1 VTGSSSG
8 VFSHDVVVL
17 GSGAAG
23 LTAALAAAAGGADV
37 GLYEKADLL
46 GGTTAISGGIVWV
59 PGNHLMEEVDGIDA
73 AERDADPA
81 EALRYLRA
89 LAGDALDVVVAE
101 ALVTAGPEM
110 LRFVESSSPCRFRL
124 LAGYPDY
131 HPDVPGSRP
140 GGGRS
145 LEPELFDLSVLG
157 EWAGRLCF
165 WDGGARPVML
175 SETSFGGATESP
187 PAAVIAERR
196 ERGVCGMGEALV
208 GSLLAGCLD
217 AGVTVR
223 TGARAHRLVAEGG
236 RVTGVR
242 FDAPTA
248 AGRVAGDRAAG
259 DRAAGD
265 GAAGDGVAGD
275 WAAGDRAAGAA
286 AGEVTVGARR
296 GVILATGGFE
306 WNEALVRSHLRGP
319 MDAPAGV
326 PTNTGDGLEMATQAG
341 AALGNMAQA
350 WWAPMA
356 PIPGE
361 EAWGA
366 PRHHLVLVERTRPGS
381 IMVNGAGQRFCNEA
395 ANYNSLGGAFHS
407 LGPAAS
413 GADGPGSAT
422 PGSGSPGS
430 ATPGTGSPR
439 SGTSGTGS
447 PRSGTSGSGSPGSG
461 TSGSGSPGSG
471 TSGSGSPRSGT
482 SGSGS
487 PGSGAPDQSGVAAW
501 LVCDD
506 RYRRR
511 YPLPGC
517 RRGAEPPP
525 WMHRG
530 DTLAELAAAIG
541 VPPTALSQTVADF
554 NRHAAAGADP
564 AFGRGASVY
573 DLFNGDRTLPGAA
586 ATLGPLDEPPFYAL
600 AIRIGA
606 LGTSGGPRTDDRG
619 RVLSRDGGT
628 IPGLW
633 AAGNVMAAP
642 TATVYGGAGGTLGP
656 AMTFGYLAGR
666 DAAG

>member
-1 VTGSSSG
+1 M
-8 VFSHDVVVL
+8 VL

-59 PGNHLMEEVDGIDA
+59 SGNHLMEEIAGIDA
-73 AERDADPA
+73 AERDADAA

-89 LAGDALDVVVAE
+89 LAGDALDGPVAE
-101 ALVTAGPEM
+101 ALVTTGPEM

-196 ERGVCGMGEALV
+196 ERGICGMGEALV

-217 AGVTVR
+217 AGVAVR
-223 TGARAHRLVAEGG
+223 TGARARQLVMAGG

-242 FDAPTA
+242 FGAPTA
-248 AGRVAGDRAAG
+248 
-259 DRAAGD
+259 
-265 GAAGDGVAGD
+265 GVRTTED
-275 WAAGDRAAGAA
+275 WAAGAA
-286 AGEVTVGARR
+286 AGEVTVGTRR

-306 WNEALVRSHLRGP
+306 WNETLVRSHLRGP

-326 PTNTGDGLEMATQAG
+326 PTNTGDGLGMAIDAG

-356 PIPGE
+356 HIPGE

-366 PRHHLVLVERTRPGS
+366 PRYHLVLVERTRPGS

-395 ANYNSLGGAFHS
+395 ANYNALGGAFHS
-407 LGPAAS
+407 LDPAAS
-413 GADGPGSAT
+413 GADRPS
-422 PGSGSPGS
+422 
-430 ATPGTGSPR
+430 
-439 SGTSGTGS
+439 SGTSGPGTPGS
-447 PRSGTSGSGSPGSG
+447 AMPGSG
-461 TSGSGSPGSG
+461 TSGSAM
-471 TSGSGSPRSGT
+471 
-482 SGSGS
+482 
-487 PGSGAPDQSGVAAW
+487 PGSGASGSATPDQSDIAAW

-525 WMHRG
+525 WVHRG

-541 VPPTALSQTVADF
+541 VPAAALSETVAEF
-554 NRHAAAGADP
+554 NRHAVAGNDP

-586 ATLGPLDEPPFYAL
+586 ATLGPLDEPPFYAV

-606 LGTSGGPRTDDRG
+606 LGTSGGPRTDERG
-619 RVLSRDGGT
+619 RVLARSGET
-628 IPGLW
+628 VPGLW

-656 AMTFGYLAGR
+656 VMTFGYLAGR

>member
-1 VTGSSSG
+1 M
-8 VFSHDVVVL
+8 VVL

-37 GLYEKADLL
+37 GLYEKADVL

-59 PGNHLMEEVDGIDA
+59 PGNHLMDPAV
-73 AERDADPA
+73 RDDDPA

-89 LAGDALDVVVAE
+89 LAGDALDVAVAE
-101 ALVTAGPEM
+101 AFVSAGPEM
-110 LRFVESSSPCRFRL
+110 LRFVEGASPCRFRL

-131 HPDVPGSRP
+131 HPDVPGARP

-145 LEPELFDLSVLG
+145 LEPEFFDLSVLG

-165 WDGGARPVML
+165 WDGGPRPVLL
-175 SETSFGGATESP
+175 SETSFGGALESP
-187 PAAVIAERR
+187 PASVIADRR

-223 TGARAHRLVAEGG
+223 TGARARRVVLANG

-242 FDAPTA
+242 FDAP
-248 AGRVAGDRAAG
+248 
-259 DRAAGD
+259 
-265 GAAGDGVAGD
+265 
-275 WAAGDRAAGAA
+275 
-286 AGEVTVGARR
+286 AGEGMTDEAVEARR

-306 WNEALVRSHLRGP
+306 WNEELVRAYLRGP

-326 PTNTGDGLEMATQAG
+326 PANTGDGLDMAVDAG

-361 EAWGA
+361 EVWGA

-381 IMVNGAGQRFCNEA
+381 IMVNAAGQRFCNEA

-407 LGPAAS
+407 LGP
-413 GADGPGSAT
+413 GTPGPGT
-422 PGSGSPGS
+422 LDH
-430 ATPGTGSPR
+430 TG
-439 SGTSGTGS
+439 
-447 PRSGTSGSGSPGSG
+447 
-461 TSGSGSPGSG
+461 
-471 TSGSGSPRSGT
+471 
-482 SGSGS
+482 
-487 PGSGAPDQSGVAAW
+487 AAAW

-525 WMHRG
+525 WVHRG

-541 VPPTALSQTVADF
+541 VPPGSLDGTVAEF
-554 NRHAAAGADP
+554 NRHAAAGTDP

-573 DLFNGDRTLPGAA
+573 DLFNGDRNLPGAA
-586 ATLGPLDEPPFYAL
+586 ATLGPLDEPPFYAV

-606 LGTSGGPRTDDRG
+606 LGTSGGPRTDRWG
-619 RVLSRDGGT
+619 RVLNRSGEA

-656 AMTFGYLAGR
+656 AMIFGYLAGR

>member
-1 VTGSSSG
+1 MTASAHAAP
-8 VFSHDVVVL
+8 SHDVVVL

-23 LTAALAAAAGGADV
+23 LAAALAAAAGGADV
-37 GLYEKADLL
+37 GLYEKAELL

-59 PGNHLMEEVDGIDA
+59 PGNHLMDGADGIDT

-89 LAGDALDVVVAE
+89 LAGDALDVAVAD
-101 ALVTAGPEM
+101 ALVLAGPEM
-110 LRFVESSSPCRFRL
+110 LRFVESASPCRFRL

-131 HPDVPGSRP
+131 HPDMPTARP

-145 LEPELFDLSVLG
+145 LEPDLFDLSVLG
-157 EWAGRLCF
+157 EWARQLRF
-165 WDGGARPVML
+165 WDGSSRPVLL
-175 SETSFGGATESP
+175 SETSFGGATAPP

-217 AGVTVR
+217 AGVAVR
-223 TGARAHRLVAEGG
+223 TGARATRLLTSG
-236 RVTGVR
+236 
-242 FDAPTA
+242 
-248 AGRVAGDRAAG
+248 GRVAGVRLDT
-259 DRAAGD
+259 
-265 GAAGDGVAGD
+265 
-275 WAAGDRAAGAA
+275 A

-306 WNEALVRSHLRGP
+306 WNEALVRAFLRGP

-326 PTNTGDGLEMATQAG
+326 PTNTGDGLEMATDAG
-341 AALGNMAQA
+341 AALGNMAHA

-356 PIPGE
+356 RIPGE

-366 PRHHLVLVERTRPGS
+366 PRHRLVLAERTRPGS
-381 IMVNGAGQRFCNEA
+381 IMVNGAGERFCNEA
-395 ANYNSLGGAFHS
+395 ANYNALGGAFHQ
-407 LGPAAS
+407 LDPATLRHAN
-413 GADGPGSAT
+413 A
-422 PGSGSPGS
+422 
-430 ATPGTGSPR
+430 
-439 SGTSGTGS
+439 
-447 PRSGTSGSGSPGSG
+447 
-461 TSGSGSPGSG
+461 
-471 TSGSGSPRSGT
+471 
-482 SGSGS
+482 
-487 PGSGAPDQSGVAAW
+487 AAW

-525 WMHRG
+525 WIHRG
-530 DTLAELAAAIG
+530 DTLADLAAVIG
-541 VPPTALSQTVADF
+541 VPVAALGETVAVF

-573 DLFNGDRTLPGAA
+573 DRFNGDRTLPGAA
-586 ATLGPLDEPPFYAL
+586 ATLGVLDEPPFYAV
-600 AIRIGA
+600 AICIGA
-606 LGTSGGPRTDDRG
+606 LGTSGGPRTDERG
-619 RVLSRDGGT
+619 RVSARSGGVVE
-628 IPGLW
+628 GLW

-642 TATVYGGAGGTLGP
+642 TASVYAGAGGTLGP

-666 DAAG
+666 DAAGGDVGGPQ

>member
-1 VTGSSSG
+1 MTLSRGAVR
-8 VFSHDVVVL
+8 SHDVVVL

-37 GLYEKADLL
+37 GLYEKADVL

-59 PGNHLMEEVDGIDA
+59 PGNHLMDPV
-73 AERDADPA
+73 ERDADPA

-89 LAGDALDVVVAE
+89 LAGDALDVPVAE
-101 ALVTAGPEM
+101 SLVSAGPEM
-110 LRFVESSSPCRFRL
+110 LRFVERASPCRFRL

-131 HPDVPGSRP
+131 HPDVPGARP

-145 LEPELFDLSVLG
+145 LEPELFDRSVLG
-157 EWAGRLCF
+157 EWAGGLCF

-223 TGARAHRLVAEGG
+223 TGARACQLVVESG

-242 FDAPTA
+242 FGVP
-248 AGRVAGDRAAG
+248 AAG
-259 DRAAGD
+259 DRAAGE
-265 GAAGDGVAGD
+265 GAAGG
-275 WAAGDRAAGAA
+275 AAGGAT
-286 AGEVTVGARR
+286 GEVTVGARR

-306 WNEALVRSHLRGP
+306 WNADLVRAFLRGP

-326 PTNTGDGLEMATQAG
+326 PSNTGDGLDMAIDAG
-341 AALGNMAQA
+341 AALGNMGQA

-381 IMVNGAGQRFCNEA
+381 IMVNRAGERFCNEA
-395 ANYNSLGGAFHS
+395 ANYNALGGAFHR
-407 LGPAAS
+407 LDPATLRHAN
-413 GADGPGSAT
+413 A
-422 PGSGSPGS
+422 
-430 ATPGTGSPR
+430 
-439 SGTSGTGS
+439 
-447 PRSGTSGSGSPGSG
+447 
-461 TSGSGSPGSG
+461 
-471 TSGSGSPRSGT
+471 
-482 SGSGS
+482 
-487 PGSGAPDQSGVAAW
+487 AAW

-525 WMHRG
+525 WVHRG

-541 VPPTALSQTVADF
+541 VPPAALGETVAEF
-554 NRHAAAGADP
+554 NRHAAAGVDP
-564 AFGRGASVY
+564 AFGRGAGVY

-586 ATLGPLDEPPFYAL
+586 ATLGPLDEPPFYAV

-606 LGTSGGPRTDDRG
+606 LGTSGGPRTDERG
-619 RVLSRDGGT
+619 RVLARGGGA

>member
-1 VTGSSSG
+1 MTASARAAP
-8 VFSHDVVVL
+8 SHDVVVL

-59 PGNHLMEEVDGIDA
+59 PGNHLMDGENGIDA
-73 AERDADPA
+73 AERDADPV

-89 LAGDALDVVVAE
+89 LAGDALDVPVAK
-101 ALVTAGPEM
+101 ALVSAGPEM

-131 HPDVPGSRP
+131 HPDVPGARP

-145 LEPELFDLSVLG
+145 LEPDLFDLTVLG
-157 EWAGRLCF
+157 EWARQLCL
-165 WDGGARPVML
+165 WDGLPRPVLL
-175 SETSFGGATESP
+175 SETSFGGATVP
-187 PAAVIAERR
+187 PPPAVIAERR

-223 TGARAHRLVAEGG
+223 TGARARQLVTSDG

-242 FDAPTA
+242 FDMRAAEATTGEAA
-248 AGRVAGDRAAG
+248 AGEVSVGE
-259 DRAAGD
+259 
-265 GAAGDGVAGD
+265 
-275 WAAGDRAAGAA
+275 AA

-296 GVILATGGFE
+296 GVVLATGGFE
-306 WNEALVRSHLRGP
+306 WNEALVRAFLRGP

-326 PTNTGDGLEMATQAG
+326 PTNTGDALDMATDAG

-356 PIPGE
+356 RIPGD

-366 PRHHLVLVERTRPGS
+366 PRHHLVLAERTRPGS
-381 IMVNGAGQRFCNEA
+381 IMVNGAGERFCNEA
-395 ANYNSLGGAFHS
+395 ANYNALGGAFHR
-407 LGPAAS
+407 LDPATLRHAN
-413 GADGPGSAT
+413 A
-422 PGSGSPGS
+422 
-430 ATPGTGSPR
+430 
-439 SGTSGTGS
+439 
-447 PRSGTSGSGSPGSG
+447 
-461 TSGSGSPGSG
+461 
-471 TSGSGSPRSGT
+471 
-482 SGSGS
+482 
-487 PGSGAPDQSGVAAW
+487 AAW

-511 YPLPGC
+511 YALPGC
-517 RRGAEPPP
+517 RRGAEPPS
-525 WMHRG
+525 WVHRG
-530 DTLAELAAAIG
+530 ATLADLAAAVG
-541 VPPTALSQTVADF
+541 VPPGTLSETVTEF
-554 NRHAAAGADP
+554 NRNAAAGSDP
-564 AFGRGASVY
+564 VFGRGASVY
-573 DLFNGDRTLPGAA
+573 DRFNGDRTLPGAA
-586 ATLGPLDEPPFYAL
+586 ATLGTLDEPPFYAV

-606 LGTSGGPRTDDRG
+606 LGTSGGPRTDERG
-619 RVLSRDGGT
+619 RVLDRSGGT

-642 TATVYGGAGGTLGP
+642 TATVYAGAGGTLGP